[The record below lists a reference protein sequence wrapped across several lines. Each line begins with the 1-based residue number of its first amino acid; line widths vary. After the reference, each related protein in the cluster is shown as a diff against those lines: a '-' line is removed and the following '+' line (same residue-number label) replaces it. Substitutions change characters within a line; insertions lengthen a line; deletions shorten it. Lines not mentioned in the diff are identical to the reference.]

1 MTPTPYDLIRYPTT
15 AAAATHPDRLAT
27 AARLAG
33 IEPAP
38 LEHCR
43 VLEIGCG
50 TGANLIPMAFGLPK
64 AHFLGVD
71 LAASAIEEGRGMI
84 AALRLGNIELRIGDL
99 AALGE
104 GEFDY
109 IIAHGVY
116 SWVPEAVRDAL
127 LRVCGRLLAP
137 RGVAFVSYN
146 VYPGCHVRAMLRE
159 PLLFHVG
166 DLQDPR
172 QRMEEAR
179 SFMEWLRQAQGDTE
193 FGHDLAD
200 ALKRS
205 DGSVYHDDMAEFNAP
220 VYFHQFM
227 AQAAGHG
234 LQFLAEAN
242 AFEMWAQGVT
252 LPEDPLLREQYL
264 DFARL
269 RRFRRTLLCRA
280 GVEVHRE
287 IAPGRAAGLFASSPA
302 HETDAPHEGAVRFEG
317 LAKSGAVTAH
327 PLAISIL
334 RRLTQAWPRR
344 LQVDSLAGEPD
355 RLAAGEI
362 LLWGYHAGLV
372 QLHVHAPEFARPAG
386 RRPVASP
393 VAREYLRAGARRVP
407 TLHHDSVDLED
418 DAAVRLV
425 GLLDGTRDHATLARE
440 MDSTRDVLDKALDR
454 VASLPLLV
462 R

>member
-1 MTPTPYDLIRYPTT
+1 
-15 AAAATHPDRLAT
+15 
-27 AARLAG
+27 
-33 IEPAP
+33 
-38 LEHCR
+38 

-50 TGANLIPMAFGLPK
+50 TGANLIPMAYGLPQ
-64 AHFLGVD
+64 ARFLGVD
-71 LAASAIEEGRGMI
+71 LASSAVAEGCRT
-84 AALRLGNIELRIGDL
+84 ADALGLANIELRVMDL
-99 AALGE
+99 AALDE

-116 SWVPEAVRDAL
+116 SWVPEEVRDAL
-127 LRVCGRLLAP
+127 LRVCGKLLAP

-146 VYPGCHVRAMLRE
+146 VYPGCHLRAMLRE

-172 QRMEEAR
+172 QRMDEAR
-179 SFMEWLRQAQGDTE
+179 TFIEWLRQAQGDTE

-200 ALKRS
+200 ALTRS
-205 DGSVYHDDMAEFNAP
+205 EGAIYHDDMAEINVP

-234 LQFLAEAN
+234 LQFLGEAN

-252 LPEDPLLREQYL
+252 LPEEPLLREQYL

-280 GVEVHRE
+280 GVAVDRE
-287 IAPGRAAGLFASSPA
+287 IAPERVAGLFASSPA
-302 HETDAPHEGAVRFEG
+302 HEVPAAQKGAVRFEG

-334 RRLTQAWPRR
+334 RKLTEAWPRR
-344 LQVDSLAGEPD
+344 LPVAKLAGEPD
-355 RLAAGEI
+355 RMAAGEI

-372 QLHVHAPEFARPAG
+372 QLHVHAPEFVRPAG
-386 RRPVASP
+386 KRPVASP
-393 VAREYLRAGARRVP
+393 VAREYLRSGTRRVP
-407 TLHHDSVDLED
+407 TLHHEAADLED
-418 DAAVRLV
+418 DAAVRLI
-425 GLLDGTRDHATLARE
+425 GLLDGTRDHA
-440 MDSTRDVLDKALDR
+440 LDR
-454 VASLPLLV
+454 VAALPLLV
-462 R
+462 A